1 MNFRSGYNGFGS
13 ESAGGGGSGI
23 NVDHFILEEYYF
35 NLRRLLSPTGALYVI
50 VV

>member
-1 MNFRSGYNGFGS
+1 MNSRSGYNGFGS

-23 NVDHFILEEYYF
+23 NVDHFILEYYF
-35 NLRRLLSPTGALYVI
+35 NLRTLLSPIGALYVI